1 MPSSSLVIISGQI
14 EEQGSDSFTKFYMYS
29 SLLHAICV
37 RDPSKGFFDLMPAKV
52 NVLFGTSTGFD
63 LEKFDGAFETQVNQY
78 RGMFS
83 PAQPAPLVVVEKIVM
98 TYLRKSQVADL
109 VFIIDKMLDHL
120 SDPNFKPTK
129 KNSQSIYNDSGFES
143 HRTVIKNF
151 LNQTAAVNHLAL
163 TLMDNSIDCA
173 IAAGVVLTGLVV
185 ILSSLFSL
193 VGFLIG
199 ATLLVGGAYEINRD
213 LSKIRV
219 GEDQIK
225 KAVDLQQESGL
236 AVYNNKSIMD
246 KTIYSKNYKKY
257 FLQGI
262 IKPIFYTPVTML
274 EQIVIEPAAVNQ
286 AKNLRQC
293 GNSIFGC

>member
-129 KNSQSIYNDSGFES
+129 KIARASI
-143 HRTVIKNF
+143 TTLV
-151 LNQTAAVNHLAL
+151 LNL
-163 TLMDNSIDCA
+163 
-173 IAAGVVLTGLVV
+173 
-185 ILSSLFSL
+185 
-193 VGFLIG
+193 
-199 ATLLVGGAYEINRD
+199 
-213 LSKIRV
+213 
-219 GEDQIK
+219 
-225 KAVDLQQESGL
+225 
-236 AVYNNKSIMD
+236 
-246 KTIYSKNYKKY
+246 
-257 FLQGI
+257 
-262 IKPIFYTPVTML
+262 
-274 EQIVIEPAAVNQ
+274 IEPLL
-286 AKNLRQC
+286 KTSSIKLRRLTIWHLHSWIIPLTALLPQ
-293 GNSIFGC
+293 GLS